1 MCFAVAAAVVVIPGR
16 TFSVCGAFSVV
27 GPKLHVHVSCFVPKP
42 KPKRCIM
49 HSTLE
54 EQLFPLCNCL
64 APFSLR
70 PPSDEMNVVGFML
83 VVHYFTKA
91 FLIFLGLKSSSL
103 STSTTFGCRQ
113 SGSYVQYIKLLTIT
127 ASPWLNERFKEG

>member
-1 MCFAVAAAVVVIPGR
+1 MCFAVAAAVIPGR

-42 KPKRCIM
+42 KPERCIM
-49 HSTLE
+49 RTPQSSREHSTLG

-83 VVHYFTKA
+83 VVHYFRKA
-91 FLIFLGLKSSSL
+91 FLFFFWAKVVDVDVWLPPKWVMCAIHK
-103 STSTTFGCRQ
+103 
-113 SGSYVQYIKLLTIT
+113 IT
-127 ASPWLNERFKEG
+127 HNYRFFQAK